1 LLTGEDEPST
11 PSASST
17 PSESE
22 ESESEPTVPTE
33 TTEPTGTTATT
44 EPTETTATTTQP
56 TEATEPTETTEPT
69 ESPTTQQ
76 PPGQLF
82 QLDPGDAYDSPR
94 NVTAAFVTALFE
106 GDCGNVRAYAT
117 ADFTFFAR
125 RCERNPDAFQ
135 GSTLDDVGEAIAIR
149 QGFNVQADI
158 TLNGEPAVLVF
169 ETTDLDGNWLIS
181 DLLTYE

>member
-44 EPTETTATTTQP
+44 EPTETTATTQP
-56 TEATEPTETTEPT
+56 TEATEPTETTEP
-69 ESPTTQQ
+69 PN
-76 PPGQLF
+76 PHHPAAPGQLF